1 MVPVY
6 FAEVAHFAAGDPAN
20 NLGFFSRCSDVR
32 MRCRLADQGDGVKK
46 RLASL
51 TAEIIWLLCFLV
63 LAALAP
69 TLFAKIVLLAIC
81 ALLVWLYKP
90 NKNSS

>member
-1 MVPVY
+1 M
-6 FAEVAHFAAGDPAN
+6 
-20 NLGFFSRCSDVR
+20 
-32 MRCRLADQGDGVKK
+32 KK
-46 RLASL
+46 RLGSL

>member
-1 MVPVY
+1 M
-6 FAEVAHFAAGDPAN
+6 
-20 NLGFFSRCSDVR
+20 
-32 MRCRLADQGDGVKK
+32 KK

-51 TAEIIWLLCFLV
+51 TAEIVWLLCFLV

-69 TLFAKIVLLAIC
+69 TFFAKIVLLAIC

-90 NKNSS
+90 NKKGSQD

>member
-1 MVPVY
+1 
-6 FAEVAHFAAGDPAN
+6 
-20 NLGFFSRCSDVR
+20 
-32 MRCRLADQGDGVKK
+32 VKK
-46 RLASL
+46 RLALL

-90 NKNSS
+90 NKSGS

>member
-1 MVPVY
+1 M
-6 FAEVAHFAAGDPAN
+6 
-20 NLGFFSRCSDVR
+20 
-32 MRCRLADQGDGVKK
+32 KK

-51 TAEIIWLLCFLV
+51 TAEIVWLLCFLV

-69 TLFAKIVLLAIC
+69 TFFAKIVLLAIC

-90 NKNSS
+90 NKKGSQDKKF